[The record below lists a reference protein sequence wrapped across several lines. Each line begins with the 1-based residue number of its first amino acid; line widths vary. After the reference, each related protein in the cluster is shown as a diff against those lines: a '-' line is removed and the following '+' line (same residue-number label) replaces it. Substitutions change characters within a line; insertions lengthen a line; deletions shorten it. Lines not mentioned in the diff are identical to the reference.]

1 MKHLIKEGS
10 SVATPLQGL
19 VDIEIENA
27 EWLDFFDASIIST
40 YKQIA
45 FSNFQESNSLLPLSE
60 HVQSVVRV
68 EKLHTWSNG
77 LW

>member
-40 YKQIA
+40 YK
-45 FSNFQESNSLLPLSE
+45 
-60 HVQSVVRV
+60 
-68 EKLHTWSNG
+68 
-77 LW
+77 